1 MGTVAVTSF
10 LVLVVLVHLD
20 DVEDEANDG
29 DDQQTQLN
37 GVRERYH
44 KLSPPFRQNG
54 GAKEAPSVPV
64 STGGKNTPLAVYRQ
78 HPYYIGYHNRQKM
91 TSP

>member
-1 MGTVAVTSF
+1 MGTRAVTSF

-54 GAKEAPSVPV
+54 GAKEEPSVPV
-64 STGGKNTPLAVYRQ
+64 SAGGKNTPLAVYRQ
-78 HPYYIGYHNRQKM
+78 HPYHIGYHNRQKM

>member
-1 MGTVAVTSF
+1 MGTRAVTSF

-44 KLSPPFRQNG
+44 KH
-54 GAKEAPSVPV
+54 
-64 STGGKNTPLAVYRQ
+64 PLAL
-78 HPYYIGYHNRQKM
+78 
-91 TSP
+91 S